1 MRCNWNTGCELP
13 TAGTYCIQ
21 FPWLWW
27 VVLEHTSLVLH
38 SFLVLDEH
46 EAQGMSDCAG
56 TQHGSRCGAE
66 GTMQAARCLSRL
78 WDVLVST
85 STCSYLSLWTNP
97 TSMVLGSLHLPPLH
111 VDQGLLRYS
120 LATSCPPLSL
130 CFCSDHGLV
139 HFMEP
144 RTPSGSLS
152 AVLVCKCLKPRQAAK
167 SLPRCPLHTPALKV
181 GCGNQGAA
189 GGGIRSRLQSSDSSC
204 ELFWSLSAEQGLRE
218 LWGRGI
224 FLFVSNLFILFL
236 LNGVRVGLLFVLF

>member
-13 TAGTYCIQ
+13 TAGTYCIK

-27 VVLEHTSLVLH
+27 VVLEHASLVLH

-85 STCSYLSLWTNP
+85 STCSHLSLWTNP

-152 AVLVCKCLKPRQAAK
+152 AVLVCTCLKPRQAAK

-189 GGGIRSRLQSSDSSC
+189 GGGSGAGCRARTLHVSFSGPSQQSRD
-204 ELFWSLSAEQGLRE
+204 
-218 LWGRGI
+218 
-224 FLFVSNLFILFL
+224 
-236 LNGVRVGLLFVLF
+236 